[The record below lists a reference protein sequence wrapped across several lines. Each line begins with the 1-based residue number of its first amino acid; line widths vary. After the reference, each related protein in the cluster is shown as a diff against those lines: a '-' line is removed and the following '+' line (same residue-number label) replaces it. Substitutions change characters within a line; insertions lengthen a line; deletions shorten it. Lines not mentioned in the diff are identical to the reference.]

1 MSKDTI
7 HVFNNLN
14 IKGVIANGEIGT
26 AGQVLHSNG
35 TATYW
40 AIDENAGGTVTSVAT
55 ANGLSGGPITTT
67 GTLGVVSGS
76 TLTVNVSGIHV
87 NTANLSI
94 ATSQLTGDVALGANT
109 SGNYVATI
117 TAGNGISGSS
127 TSEGGTP
134 TIAVVAGRGIASNS
148 IGVHVIVGNSTVISN
163 TLGVYVNAAAL
174 SIATSQL
181 TGDVAL
187 GTNTS
192 GNYVATITN
201 ANGIS
206 GSSSAE
212 GGTPTIGVVTGS
224 SLTVNTTGIHVN
236 SALSIT
242 DLALSGNLTVSGTR
256 TYINTTTLEVG
267 DNIVTLNADLGAN
280 PPTENAGIEI
290 MRGTSANAQFIWDET
305 NDRWST
311 NGQPI
316 AISSLVAAG
325 AASGITTLAA
335 GNTTITGFANVGTS
349 LQVGTGTYGEVVTTQ
364 FASVFGTGA
373 GPNPYSIMQVRSN
386 DGTTGMGMQAYA
398 GLYSKI
404 YTSNGFVF
412 TTGATIR
419 DKDYPTGGTTRA
431 TLDSTGLTVTGIAN
445 VSSTL
450 AAGNTTI
457 TGFANVTGTIQGGSS
472 LTIAGAA
479 SGITTL
485 AAGNTTITGFANVA
499 GSITSTSTSGIR
511 VEANDSQYRLTTA
524 GGQGWRIGT
533 ASTSTTHGKFYI
545 QGSTDGF
552 VSSFINAIDINTS
565 GNVILAGTT
574 QYINTDKL
582 LLQHDGT
589 HGYIRSV
596 SASSHLYLGGTNQNT
611 LRLDT
616 ANYTLSTGSMRAPL
630 FYDSDNTTYYTDPA
644 GTSVLNAA
652 IVNGTRASFVLG
664 SLGVGTT
671 VRLLS
676 IEGNYDTGQYAHRF
690 RKEDVGGGVPLSLD
704 YSMGTAGSYTQL
716 VQWGP
721 YTGDGGYLI
730 RHQSSTRIAGNLM
743 VKRDANSTNVGDSA
757 SIVLSNK
764 NTSING
770 GIMGGIF
777 ADTFRDVADP
787 HYTGGVWF
795 TRNQTSGNLASGSDI
810 VFGTKDN
817 NDAGA
822 LPTERMRITS
832 AGNVGIG
839 TTSNLASNKLVVY
852 GDISTDWAL
861 GTTQIGMKYID
872 GTNYYLGMKLID
884 SDRSTH
890 IISKAADGTGYIAF
904 DTGTTPTERLRI
916 SAGGVITASV
926 DIRAPIFYDSNNT
939 AYYLDP
945 ASTSTSLNAAG
956 NITTAG
962 GVISLANDTSNRI
975 AWNNNGVN
983 PPAFTTYSTG
993 VKLILY
999 DSIDASSTGY
1009 TIGINNSTM
1018 FFTAGTTG
1026 DGFKW
1031 YAATTNFMS
1040 SNTTG
1045 LTHTGTITASSLYA
1059 TIYYDSDNT
1068 AYYTNPNTTS
1078 NLYGLTVNQVITGS
1092 VSGSAN
1098 HLPTRYDSGQKT
1110 NPQQYFGQ
1118 GIGLRV
1124 AMTAMPVVWADT
1136 LWINGYAGGDV
1147 LDMCALH
1154 FSRQGTP
1161 KMWISTQQSTATSYG
1176 TFYELPSFGYNS
1188 GNTGDLYAGIFKD
1201 SNNTAYYVDSDSTS
1215 RMNTISLD
1223 QVNVGDGTFL
1233 FKTGSGS
1240 GTTRHLNLSTYAG
1253 DPSQAQTGQSGITW
1267 GYRSDNEPYYM
1278 IYLTHGDYS
1287 GHTKLSLSWHTG
1299 IRIGASPTYGGTAF
1313 YANSLN
1319 LNPALLFTVGR
1330 GDDNV
1335 RSLTTFR
1342 APIMYDIDNGAYYV
1356 DPASTS
1362 VLNALTLGGRSTTY
1376 AMYYQG
1382 FTLDANT
1389 MDHNATGFT
1398 YAVNAPYVG
1407 PIARLSAG
1415 GGYDLQLNAPY
1426 SGNGNK
1432 LSYRTRQGD
1441 AGIFNSWYAVATY
1454 GVSYSGE
1461 LFATKFTDADSS
1473 GYYVDP
1479 AGESVLSTL
1488 TLFGE
1493 LNLSASGTNYIDHTG
1508 NILFRN
1514 QSGYA
1519 TTAQLTT
1526 GGILSAAGDMRAPIF
1541 YDNNDTGRYVDPNA
1555 SSNMYRIVARQ
1566 SGVSLGSGNSGQLE
1580 ISNAGSGACNI
1591 TFHRESQY
1599 GAHFG
1604 LDTDNWFSTFGWSA
1618 GAGYTNMR
1626 VGAIQ
1631 ADVYIRRTHSS
1642 GHLRGGYN
1650 NIGAS
1655 EGQTSPIYTIGSS
1668 YEPAATTLSNMYGIG
1683 FTAGGSF
1690 FPSGA
1695 SAWGMYVASDGVA
1708 RIFLS
1713 GGNGEITATG
1723 NITAY
1728 ASDKRLK
1735 TNITP
1740 ITNAIDKLMQINGV
1754 EFDWVDNIQ
1763 DIGFIPQQMHETGV
1777 IAQEIQAVI
1786 PDAVKTA
1793 PFNNNATDIAGF
1805 DSDYL
1810 TVDKEKII
1818 PLLIEAIKEQQAHI
1832 NKLETKINSF
1842 EQRLI

>member
-94 ATSQLTGDVALGANT
+94 ATSQLTGDIALGANT

-224 SLTVNTTGIHVN
+224 SLTVNTSGIHVN

-242 DLALSGNLTVSGTR
+242 DLALSGNLIVSGSR

-267 DNIVTLNADLGAN
+267 DNIVTLNANLGAN

-290 MRGTSANAQFIWDET
+290 MRGTSANVQFIWDET

-335 GNTTITGFANVGTS
+335 GNTTITGFVNVNRGISLANS
-349 LQVGTGTYGEVVTTQ
+349 
-364 FASVFGTGA
+364 
-373 GPNPYSIMQVRSN
+373 
-386 DGTTGMGMQAYA
+386 
-398 GLYSKI
+398 
-404 YTSNGFVF
+404 TSNIIDYAAAGVAAP
-412 TTGATIR
+412 TTTTLSSGTKLLLYPALSSTQS
-419 DKDYPTGGTTRA
+419 DYAIGIDAA
-431 TLDSTGLTVTGIAN
+431 TLWHSVPVN
-445 VSSTL
+445 SSSFKFKWFG
-450 AAGNTTI
+450 AATEVAFLDGGGNFKI
-457 TGFANVTGTIQGGSS
+457 SGYANVTGSIQGGSS

-485 AAGNTTITGFANVA
+485 AAGNTTITGFANVT

-511 VEANDSQYRLTTA
+511 VEANDAQYRLTTA

-533 ASTSTTHGKFYI
+533 TSTSTTHGKFYI
-545 QGSTDGF
+545 QGSIDGF

-565 GNVILAGTT
+565 GGVVLASTVSGITTLAAGNTTITGFANVAGNILSRNLLMQGD
-574 QYINTDKL
+574 NTNA
-582 LLQHDGT
+582 
-589 HGYIRSV
+589 YIRPTNTPSN
-596 SASSHLYLGGTNQNT
+596 LYLGANNTNIVTIFANGNLTTSSSLTVAGPVSGITTLASGNT
-611 LRLDT
+611 T
-616 ANYTLSTGSMRAPL
+616 ITGFASATTEMRSPI
-630 FYDSDNTTYYTDPA
+630 FKDSDNTAYYLDPASTGTSLVVAGNVGIGTTAPLTQLTVPASILVTSDGGYYGGGAYYASAAWRNSVAGQGGYAIRNSAGVYTVFTGASTAAAGTAFTSFAERMRIDGTGNVGIGNTAPASKLVVAGAVELGNTVVTGFASATTEMRAPIFKDSDNAAYYGDFA

-704 YSMGTAGSYTQL
+704 YSGGTAGSYTQL

-721 YTGDGGYLI
+721 FSGDGGYFI
-730 RHQSSTRIAGNLM
+730 RHQASTRIAGNLM

-757 SIVLSNK
+757 SIVLSNR

-787 HYTGGVWF
+787 HYSAGMWF
-795 TRNQTSGNLASGSDI
+795 TRVQQVTNLSSSSEI
-810 VFGTKDN
+810 VFGTMIS
-817 NDAGA
+817 GSSTA
-822 LPTERMRITS
+822 LPTERMRINT
-832 AGNVGIG
+832 AGN
-839 TTSNLASNKLVVY
+839 
-852 GDISTDWAL
+852 
-861 GTTQIGMKYID
+861 
-872 GTNYYLGMKLID
+872 
-884 SDRSTH
+884 
-890 IISKAADGTGYIAF
+890 IIAA
-904 DTGTTPTERLRI
+904 
-916 SAGGVITASV
+916 V
-926 DIRAPIFYDSNNT
+926 DMRAPIFYDSVT
-939 AYYLDP
+939 PAYYLDP
-945 ASTSTSLNAAG
+945 AG
-956 NITTAG
+956 
-962 GVISLANDTSNRI
+962 TSNLYRI
-975 AWNNNGVN
+975 TLNPGTSGV
-983 PPAFTTYSTG
+983 
-993 VKLILY
+993 
-999 DSIDASSTGY
+999 
-1009 TIGINNSTM
+1009 
-1018 FFTAGTTG
+1018 
-1026 DGFKW
+1026 
-1031 YAATTNFMS
+1031 
-1040 SNTTG
+1040 TTG
-1045 LTHTGTITASSLYA
+1045 LYINGGDITAARTATTGAIYLSNGGSSY
-1059 TIYYDSDNT
+1059 IYFDGSSYEFGSSGFVTSSTSMRAPIFYNTPDT
-1068 AYYTNPNTTS
+1068 AYYVNPDSTS

-1092 VSGSAN
+1092 VTGYSTY
-1098 HLPTRYDSGQKT
+1098 LPTRYDSGQKT
-1110 NPQQYFGQ
+1110 NPQTYFGQ
-1118 GIGLRV
+1118 SIGLRV

-1201 SNNTAYYVDSDSTS
+1201 SNNSAYYVDSDSTS

-1233 FKTGSGS
+1233 FKTGANSGV
-1240 GTTRHLNLSTYAG
+1240 TRHLNLSTYAG

-1267 GYRSDNEPYYM
+1267 GARSDNEAYYM

-1287 GHTKLSLSWHTG
+1287 AHTKLSLSWHTG
-1299 IRIGASPTYGGTAF
+1299 IRIGAAAAYGGTAF

-1319 LNPALLFTVGR
+1319 VNPALLFTVGR

-1362 VLNALTLGGRSTTY
+1362 NLLGLTVTNTITGSVSGTAASAGRLYT
-1376 AMYYQG
+1376 
-1382 FTLDANT
+1382 NT
-1389 MDHNATGFT
+1389 GTNNSSLQYWQLVDNAT
-1398 YAVNAPYVG
+1398 
-1407 PIARLSAG
+1407 
-1415 GGYDLQLNAPY
+1415 LNPDT
-1426 SGNGNK
+1426 
-1432 LSYRTRQGD
+1432 SYYYGLRMGHGD
-1441 AGIFNSWYAVATY
+1441 ADTYYNATLVA
-1454 GVSYSGE
+1454 SF
-1461 LFATKFTDADSS
+1461 FADNLYMRRKVGGTDQTWRRFWHNGDSS
-1473 GYYVDP
+1473 IT
-1479 AGESVLSTL
+1479 A
-1488 TLFGE
+1488 
-1493 LNLSASGTNYIDHTG
+1493 SAD
-1508 NILFRN
+1508 F
-1514 QSGYA
+1514 
-1519 TTAQLTT
+1519 
-1526 GGILSAAGDMRAPIF
+1526 RAPIF
-1541 YDNNDTGRYVDPNA
+1541 YDTTNTAYYWNFA
-1555 SSNMYRIVARQ
+1555 SSAVSNIDTQITGFAYFLSNRNTTSNSPPLQCYSNDAAQGAIMSFHRSGIYAINMGLDSDNIFRIAGWSAATNAFQ
-1566 SGVSLGSGNSGQLE
+1566 MDGSGNLTMLGNVTAYSDVRKKKDITTIE
-1580 ISNAGSGACNI
+1580 NALDMVTRMRGVRFRRI
-1591 TFHRESQY
+1591 
-1599 GAHFG
+1599 
-1604 LDTDNWFSTFGWSA
+1604 DTD
-1618 GAGYTNMR
+1618 
-1626 VGAIQ
+1626 Q
-1631 ADVYIRRTHSS
+1631 
-1642 GHLRGGYN
+1642 L
-1650 NIGAS
+1650 
-1655 EGQTSPIYTIGSS
+1655 
-1668 YEPAATTLSNMYGIG
+1668 
-1683 FTAGGSF
+1683 
-1690 FPSGA
+1690 
-1695 SAWGMYVASDGVA
+1695 GV
-1708 RIFLS
+1708 
-1713 GGNGEITATG
+1713 
-1723 NITAY
+1723 
-1728 ASDKRLK
+1728 
-1735 TNITP
+1735 
-1740 ITNAIDKLMQINGV
+1740 
-1754 EFDWVDNIQ
+1754 
-1763 DIGFIPQQMHETGV
+1763 GV
-1777 IAQEIQAVI
+1777 IAQEMLEVLPEVVQQGIGDDDTMSVAYGNIVG
-1786 PDAVKTA
+1786 V
-1793 PFNNNATDIAGF
+1793 
-1805 DSDYL
+1805 
-1810 TVDKEKII
+1810 
-1818 PLLIEAIKEQQAHI
+1818 LIEAIKEQQAHI
-1832 NKLETKINSF
+1832 NKLETKINSL